1 MDKRQ
6 DIIEKSRTIPTDNW
20 YKVGYILSIGDEKGA
35 AKIID
40 HRLGNAGHMQ
50 QRALLLYMDSFT
62 DIGHEEHIYSCDEK
76 TATDSFDSCESIGCI
91 RGNAVVLFACRELFT
106 CSCLILFPI
115 SRHVGNFLL

>member
-1 MDKRQ
+1 MDITSAIFDPKLGCTAFTVER
-6 DIIEKSRTIPTDNW
+6 ITYTRS
-20 YKVGYILSIGDEKGA
+20 
-35 AKIID
+35 
-40 HRLGNAGHMQ
+40 RLGTIAVMK
-50 QRALLLYMDSFT
+50 
-62 DIGHEEHIYSCDEK
+62 K

>member
-20 YKVGYILSIGDEKGA
+20 YKVGYLLSIGDEKGA

-76 TATDSFDSCESIGCI
+76 NGHRFI
-91 RGNAVVLFACRELFT
+91 R
-106 CSCLILFPI
+106 
-115 SRHVGNFLL
+115 